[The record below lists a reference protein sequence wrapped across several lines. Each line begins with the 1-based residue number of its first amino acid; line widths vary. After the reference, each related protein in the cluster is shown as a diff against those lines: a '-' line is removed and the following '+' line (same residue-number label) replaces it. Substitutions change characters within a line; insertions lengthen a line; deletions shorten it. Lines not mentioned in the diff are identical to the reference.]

1 MKDYSTQASKH
12 RNSSA
17 RRPNAAVAIVLSM
30 ITVGAFVAALVWL
43 DQNDQSQPLEIPT
56 AAPDSLPRSAS
67 ELTDSK
73 IQSPNIAIHDLPQA
87 PQKFYTFPGLLK
99 EDELITDTQAGEA
112 QDKSIGKE
120 LTSKLVQTGSFKSLE
135 AAENTRIA
143 LLFLDLKARVIPPS
157 KSNGGWYRVVIGPFQ
172 AVRDMRATIDVLV
185 KNGHNAQQVSE

>member
-67 ELTDSK
+67 EITDSK
-73 IQSPNIAIHDLPQA
+73 IQA

-185 KNGHNAQQVSE
+185 KNGHNAQQVPE